1 MAFRESSGFE
11 RTEQPT
17 PKRQE
22 DARRKGQVARST
34 DLTTALL
41 LLGALGAFSVAGG
54 PFIVGV
60 VAIFQQALR
69 AAPLSD
75 LGPDAG
81 LALFS
86 QTAVAMARR
95 GWPFVVIPAVTAV
108 AAQMLQTRMA
118 LSWDALGPHWSRLN
132 PAQGLARLLGGH
144 GLVETL
150 RTVIKV
156 VLFGGIVYATFRADW
171 AALLTLGQGG
181 TEEAVGTVGRVVRDL
196 WLAVGLCY
204 LVIAGLDYAYQL
216 WHHQR
221 SLRMTRDE
229 VRDES
234 KELEGNPLLRSRIR
248 ALQRQRATRRMMADV
263 KRADVVLRNPVHVAV
278 ALRYESGRMR
288 APRVVAK
295 GARLLAGRIVETA
308 RRHGVPIVENPP
320 LARSLFRAVA
330 VGQEIPS
337 DLYRT
342 VAEVLAYVYSL
353 KRPGR

>member
-1 MAFRESSGFE
+1 MAFGESSGFE

-41 LLGALGAFSVAGG
+41 LLGALGVLSVAGG
-54 PFIVGV
+54 PFIVGA
-60 VAIFQQALR
+60 VAILQQALR
-69 AAPLSD
+69 ATPHGD
-75 LGPDAG
+75 LGPDGG

-86 QTAVAMARR
+86 HPAVGLARQ

-108 AAQMLQTRMA
+108 AAQMLQTRAA
-118 LSWDALGPHWSRLN
+118 LSWEALGPNWSRLS
-132 PAQGLARLLGGH
+132 PARGLARLWSGH

-150 RTVIKV
+150 RTVVKV
-156 VLFGGIVYATFRADW
+156 VLLGGIVYATFRADW
-171 AALLTLGQGG
+171 SALLTLGQGG
-181 TEEAVGTVGRVVRDL
+181 TEEAVGTIGRVARNL
-196 WLAVGLCY
+196 WLAVGLSY

-216 WHHQR
+216 WHHQQ
-221 SLRMTRDE
+221 SLRMTREE
-229 VRDES
+229 VREES
-234 KELEGNPLLRSRIR
+234 KEVEGNPLLKSRVR

-295 GARLLAGRIVETA
+295 GARLVAGRIVETA
-308 RRHGVPIVENPP
+308 RRYGVPIVENPP

-330 VGQEIPS
+330 IGQEIPR

-342 VAEVLAYVYSL
+342 VAEVLAYVYAL